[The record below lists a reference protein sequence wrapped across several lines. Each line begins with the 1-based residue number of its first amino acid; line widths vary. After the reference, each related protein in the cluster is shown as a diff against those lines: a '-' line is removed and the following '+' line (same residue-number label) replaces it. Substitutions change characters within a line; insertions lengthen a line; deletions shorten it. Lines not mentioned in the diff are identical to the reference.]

1 MTIFEIKKIYISCFH
16 DSEKTTKIQKPQV
29 FDSLIINITLINQIL
44 AKKAIFIKKEKI

>member
-29 FDSLIINITLINQIL
+29 FDSLHMTSNHIIKNKRKVIR
-44 AKKAIFIKKEKI
+44 K